1 MGNNEDNHFV
11 YILECKDGTYYT
23 GYTNEL
29 SQRLRKHEEGKGAKY
44 TRGRG
49 PFRLVY
55 QKSFQT
61 KTEAMKAEFAIKKL
75 NRSAKERII
84 NEGSVSYVATKELP

>member
-1 MGNNEDNHFV
+1 MGNNEANHFV

-23 GYTNEL
+23 GYTNEI
-29 SQRLRKHEEGKGAKY
+29 SKRLRKHEEGKGAKY

-55 QKSFQT
+55 QESFST